1 MGILIAAVIILAL
14 IFYAI
19 KDLLSDR
26 DFSSWINMALT
37 SLILFTVILSI
48 FMILNKRDPKDQT
61 AKPVEKP
68 AATQQ
73 QNIPQKPVEQM
84 SDSDIMLAIAEEY
97 TMMEDKYKIEYPSEP
112 NPSKMA
118 ADFIIGKYQFS
129 PEEWN
134 SFLEEAAKNDLF
146 TKARAKRS
154 GSDLDYL
161 IAK

>member
-1 MGILIAAVIILAL
+1 MGILIAAVVILAL

-48 FMILNKRDPKDQT
+48 FMILNKRDPKEESP
-61 AKPVEKP
+61 KMVEKP
-68 AATQQ
+68 AATQPE
-73 QNIPQKPVEQM
+73 PQKPVEQM
-84 SDSDIMLAIAEEY
+84 TDTDIMLAIAEEY
-97 TMMEDKYKIEYPSEP
+97 TMMEDKYKIEYPSED

-118 ADFIIGKYQFS
+118 ADFIIHKYQFT
-129 PEEWN
+129 PDEWN